1 MRYISNAARQRA
13 RDRADREERLE
24 KARAAAQAHVARGS
38 CPECGRDLR
47 RNLAL
52 AGWWQCS
59 QFGAVGFRADAT
71 QPSCDF
77 QCFTE

>member
-1 MRYISNAARQRA
+1 LARKAQQARIDAAIAEA
-13 RDRADREERLE
+13 RTV
-24 KARAAAQAHVARGS
+24 VATGK
-38 CPECGRDLR
+38 CPCCGRSLK
-47 RNLAL
+47 RNLAI

-77 QCFTE
+77 QTFTE